1 MLLGHTQGTTTGR
14 YRILPEG
21 DLKHRKGLIDAIA
34 DQGLTLARFYQVRRR
49 LADSCVQFFE
59 DDMHLAVTSK

>member
-21 DLKHRKGLIDAIA
+21 DLKHRMGMIDAIA
-34 DQGLTLARFYQVRRR
+34 DQGSPWLAFTKSAGV
-49 LADSCVQFFE
+49 
-59 DDMHLAVTSK
+59 